1 VQIVSICDADEVT
14 HESFAG
20 GRYDAVLAVARIW
33 SAVHRIHNDS
43 QYLTPTT
50 LGAVVDNVLPT
61 IDFKSLTGRI
71 SFVGRQRAFGVYEFL
86 EHDGNAWLSSGT
98 FEVQNQTGGQTILPD
113 GMSSIGGFGYRDM
126 IILISGVGF
135 ALLLFSSV
143 GLFYFC
149 RSRRTKQPEKTLLE
163 RIFLDRIPEHPHDS
177 ILSWRIRVS
186 GSRENVFHGTSR
198 ALRTHAKFADVG
210 FSDSGHLSPEHHH
223 NSHTRSGIHAHGY
236 HFGSVEVS
244 GGNFGGS
251 SAMHHHASRRTSETH
266 SAPRRDSDPRDTN
279 TRRHSH
285 NNENSRDLRR
295 HHHHHDHHHRHHDHG
310 EDPLEL
316 TPPPRAD
323 VVVAAGVRQGVFD
336 PWMNQW
342 ARQQGSQ
349 VASRPLHR

>member
-1 VQIVSICDADEVT
+1 M
-14 HESFAG
+14 
-20 GRYDAVLAVARIW
+20 
-33 SAVHRIHNDS
+33 HNDS
-43 QYLTPTT
+43 QHLTPTT

-71 SFVGRQRAFGVYEFL
+71 SFAGRQRAFGVYEFL
-86 EHDGNAWLSSGT
+86 EHDGNAWLSSGS
-98 FEVQNQTGGQTILPD
+98 FEVQNQTGGQTVLPD

-149 RSRRTKQPEKTLLE
+149 RWRRTKEPEKTLLE
-163 RIFLDRIPEHPHDS
+163 RIFLDGIPNHPHDS
-177 ILSWRIRVS
+177 MLRWRKRFS
-186 GSRENVFHGTSR
+186 GTMENVFHGSR
-198 ALRTHAKFADVG
+198 ADRTHAKFADVG

-223 NSHTRSGIHAHGY
+223 HSHMHSGTHAHGH

-251 SAMHHHASRRTSETH
+251 SAMHHHASRRTSEAH
-266 SAPRRDSDPRDTN
+266 GAPRRGSEPRDTN
-279 TRRHSH
+279 TPHHSH
-285 NNENSRDLRR
+285 NKESSRDLRR
-295 HHHHHDHHHRHHDHG
+295 HHHHHHHRHHDHG
-310 EDPLEL
+310 EEDPLEL